1 MEDYTS
7 NILNDSKNEW
17 SILLINN
24 ITNHI
29 IEGFRS
35 IFNEALEIC
44 EKNDEVDKYLMTY
57 QNLLSRIPSWNQ
69 TIIENEKNRII
80 TNSKCS
86 YLEDLITCVHILQLK
101 LIACVNVSSEP
112 KKIEINIPEIS
123 SFLHKVYIN
132 IARKLYSN
140 IYLFELDIP
149 PLEQQKRNREFEL
162 LVQTCI
168 MNTIRDNLPI
178 EEILRK
184 YIDETQE
191 IDVKKIESIVEN
203 KVELENKV
211 QNNDNDLEDISA
223 NHISDTPIETIR
235 VKQLN
240 EQVSSSP
247 AMPQEKT
254 SSINQNNM
262 IIPNQEQE
270 PIQNQN
276 QNQNELKLSWDPNV
290 VDNENKTQTNE
301 DIGYDDDYKLN
312 IGEEIK
318 LDLDIID
325 DNDNDN
331 DIKLDI
337 EEI

>member
-178 EEILRK
+178 EDILRK

-203 KVELENKV
+203 KVELENKE
-211 QNNDNDLEDISA
+211 QNNDLEDISA
-223 NHISDTPIETIR
+223 NHISDTPNETIQ

-240 EQVSSSP
+240 EHVSSSP

-276 QNQNELKLSWDPNV
+276 ELKLSWDPNV
-290 VDNENKTQTNE
+290 VDNENKTQNNE
-301 DIGYDDDYKLN
+301 DIGDDDYKLN

-325 DNDNDN
+325 ENDNDN

>member
-223 NHISDTPIETIR
+223 NHMSDTPNE

-240 EQVSSSP
+240 ERVSSSP

-270 PIQNQN
+270 PIQN